1 MRITNTEELVAEYL
15 ESKNA
20 ALRDAIVVQLNG
32 LVESLA
38 RKMNGLNEPME
49 DLVQEGYIG
58 LLKALEA
65 YDPTKGVLFT
75 TYATHLIV
83 GQIRHYF
90 RDKGKIIKE
99 PAWLQEMSHK
109 VNKTVQELTQA
120 NGQAPTVE
128 QIAERA
134 ELPCHTVEEVFRTR
148 DIFKVASL
156 DAPTDDDESDL
167 GFDLD
172 KVNGDEDSTV
182 SVSIEDRIFLQ
193 SAIHRLKDIEQRV
206 LGLFFYEGLN
216 QTETA
221 KRLGISCNYVSHI
234 LRNATQKLRRM
245 MMEEELLD
253 QQKRRQ
259 GRGAALSASERSV
272 DAPSGL
278 YSKEYA
284 TARLDEEIQRST
296 RYGSPVAM
304 AILRLTNLERAQF
317 AMGGLTASELMA
329 EAANEARSVV
339 RRADV
344 LARFDDTSLIIVLPH
359 AGHHAQQ
366 VAERAK
372 EQIEEWLANVFEAAP
387 GRPTAS
393 VGWASFPFDG
403 LTANELELAALDR
416 IEGADEPMPMAA

>member
-245 MMEEELLD
+245 MIN
-253 QQKRRQ
+253 
-259 GRGAALSASERSV
+259 
-272 DAPSGL
+272 
-278 YSKEYA
+278 SK
-284 TARLDEEIQRST
+284 T
-296 RYGSPVAM
+296 P
-304 AILRLTNLERAQF
+304 
-317 AMGGLTASELMA
+317 
-329 EAANEARSVV
+329 
-339 RRADV
+339 
-344 LARFDDTSLIIVLPH
+344 
-359 AGHHAQQ
+359 
-366 VAERAK
+366 
-372 EQIEEWLANVFEAAP
+372 
-387 GRPTAS
+387 
-393 VGWASFPFDG
+393 
-403 LTANELELAALDR
+403 
-416 IEGADEPMPMAA
+416 